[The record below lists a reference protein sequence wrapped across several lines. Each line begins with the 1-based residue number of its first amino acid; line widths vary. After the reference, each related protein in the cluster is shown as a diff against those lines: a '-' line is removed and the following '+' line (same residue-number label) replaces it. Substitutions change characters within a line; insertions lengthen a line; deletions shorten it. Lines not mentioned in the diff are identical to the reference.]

1 MCTCRKDFDETNYMS
16 FFTKIGELLEK
27 YNLNLITKIE
37 SYEGKFDLIF
47 HDN

>member
-1 MCTCRKDFDETNYMS
+1 MS

-27 YNLNLITKIE
+27 YNLNLKTKIE
-37 SYEGKFDLIF
+37 PYEGKSDLIF

>member
-1 MCTCRKDFDETNYMS
+1 MS

-37 SYEGKFDLIF
+37 SYEEKFDLIF